1 MGGDLNLKKSWHP
14 VLMSNQKKVWEE
26 EQKALEERKKIDQIM
41 KERAEERQIQ
51 ELEELQAAAGGA
63 KRQAR
68 VEWMYSGPSSG
79 DAGTTEEMEGYLLGK
94 RRIDGLLKGTE
105 NQKLEKSAKEDSF
118 MAVQNANTLRDTAMK
133 IREDPMLAIKK
144 QEQAAYDAMM
154 NDPVKR
160 RLLLKAAGK
169 EDESERDRKRRKHH
183 HHHHHR
189 RHRDDRDR
197 ERDRDG
203 ARERYSHRDRD
214 RDQEKERDRRRDRDD
229 YAKSRS
235 YDRHDEETNGRSSHR
250 RRRSNTSSPSR
261 SRSRSRSPPRREHRE
276 HRPQRSRSPYR
287 RRGSFREE
295 DRRPRSRSRSYSPP
309 RHKNHNNAVRK
320 TQSWHTSKPQ
330 RRNSSSPSGQA
341 NSDDL
346 AARIAAM
353 QQDASE
359 LDQQREQ
366 RLADIAERDRQQR
379 ERDDAARVKNAR
391 YGGRADFVNS
401 FHKKAGDMT
410 LGQRMGRA
418 GASNREDD
426 D

>member
-51 ELEELQAAAGGA
+51 ELEDLQAASGGA
-63 KRQAR
+63 KRLAR
-68 VEWMYSGPSSG
+68 VDWMYSGPASG
-79 DAGTTEEMEGYLLGK
+79 EAGTTEEMEGYLLGK

-169 EDESERDRKRRKHH
+169 EDDSERDRKRRKHH

-197 ERDRDG
+197 DRDRDG
-203 ARERYSHRDRD
+203 VRDRHSHRDRD
-214 RDQEKERDRRRDRDD
+214 RDQDKDKDRGRDRDD
-229 YAKSRS
+229 YSKSRS
-235 YDRHDEETNGRSSHR
+235 YRRHEEEDHGRSSHR

-261 SRSRSRSPPRREHRE
+261 SSSRSRSPPRREN
-276 HRPQRSRSPYR
+276 RPQRSRSPYR
-287 RRGSFREE
+287 RRGSFSRDEG
-295 DRRPRSRSRSYSPP
+295 RKPRSRSRSYSPP
-309 RHKNHNNAVRK
+309 RHNSHNNGVRK
-320 TQSWHTSKPQ
+320 TQSWHTSRPE
-330 RRNSSSPSGQA
+330 RRKSPSPNGQQ
-341 NSDDL
+341 NGDDR
-346 AARIAAM
+346 AAKLAAM

-359 LDQQREQ
+359 LDQQRER
-366 RLADIAERDRQQR
+366 RLADIAERDRQQK
-379 ERDDAARVKNAR
+379 ERDDAARAKNSR
-391 YGGRADFVNS
+391 YGGRADFVNN

-410 LGQRMGRA
+410 LGQRMGRT
-418 GASNREDD
+418 GASNRGEDD
-426 D
+426 